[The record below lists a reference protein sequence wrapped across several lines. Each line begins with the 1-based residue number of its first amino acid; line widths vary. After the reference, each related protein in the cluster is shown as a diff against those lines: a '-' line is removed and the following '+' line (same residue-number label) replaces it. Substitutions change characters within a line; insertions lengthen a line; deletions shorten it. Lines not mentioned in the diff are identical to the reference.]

1 MHIRPLFRCFLL
13 AILLAGCAAAP
24 TGPTVNYTPG
34 PVPPSHVGD
43 TATYQVRNAYN
54 GESLGEVQYA
64 VERIEGDRVMVA
76 VTASSAYAGLP
87 HTEMYTTEGNW
98 MRHPLSNHDR
108 AIEYE
113 FLPPYPAYAFPLESN
128 KGWSVR
134 INARNVLTG
143 RQNSVRVD
151 GEVLGSERLTTP
163 AGSFDA
169 VKIRR
174 RVYAGDWDAFL
185 RETSIVET
193 DWYAPALGRSVR
205 LESNS
210 SWLDTSRSPGGGMMG
225 MFGGNQLM
233 RGDWTVKELVAYRI
247 NGKAAGAPIA
257 APAVSR

>member
-1 MHIRPLFRCFLL
+1 MHAPPLFRSFLL
-13 AILLAGCAAAP
+13 ALLLTGCAAAP
-24 TGPTVNYTPG
+24 TGPVVNYTPG
-34 PVPPSHVGD
+34 PVPPPHVGD
-43 TATYQVRNAYN
+43 TALYQVRNAYN
-54 GESLGEVQYA
+54 GETLGDVQY
-64 VERIEGDRVMVA
+64 VVDRIEGDRVFVA

-87 HTEMYTTEGNW
+87 HTEIYTPDGNW

-113 FLPPYPAYAFPLESN
+113 FLPPFPAYAFPLESG

-134 INARNVLTG
+134 VNARNAVTG
-143 RQNSVRVD
+143 RTASVRVD

-163 AGSFDA
+163 AGTFDV

-185 RETSIVET
+185 RKTNIVET

-225 MFGGNQLM
+225 MLGGNQMM
-233 RGDWTVKELVAYRI
+233 RGDWTIRELAGYQVD
-247 NGKAAGAPIA
+247 GKSAGRAAIAPT
-257 APAVSR
+257 R